1 MGSPFKMNPKTPL
14 MKALVGKQG
23 NLPQQLQDAIKAA
36 PESPARSYGKS
47 PAKKT
52 TDPKKKKDK
61 FRYESDMPGVT
72 GTTYTKDTRETASD
86 YKRKGEGAKIG
97 QKTSDP
103 SFEPGQKPTVTKN
116 YRDKAG
122 RKSAG
127 TTGKIEVEIKKGST
141 RFTTD
146 KEKSKGKSPV
156 KKTEPTQKMKNI
168 RSKTKTSSG
177 EKRMSNTPSSSR
189 RKVYT
194 KGKSSPDQVSYIK
207 KEKSVSA
214 IKPKGVAK
222 TKKSIGKSPA
232 KMKGVKALKKK

>member
-1 MGSPFKMNPKTPL
+1 
-14 MKALVGKQG
+14 LV
-23 NLPQQLQDAIKAA
+23 
-36 PESPARSYGKS
+36 
-47 PAKKT
+47 
-52 TDPKKKKDK
+52 
-61 FRYESDMPGVT
+61 
-72 GTTYTKDTRETASD
+72 
-86 YKRKGEGAKIG
+86 

-103 SFEPGQKPTVTKN
+103 SFEPGTKTN
-116 YRDKAG
+116 CKLKTIEIKQV

-189 RKVYT
+189 RKV
-194 KGKSSPDQVSYIK
+194 
-207 KEKSVSA
+207 
-214 IKPKGVAK
+214 
-222 TKKSIGKSPA
+222 
-232 KMKGVKALKKK
+232 